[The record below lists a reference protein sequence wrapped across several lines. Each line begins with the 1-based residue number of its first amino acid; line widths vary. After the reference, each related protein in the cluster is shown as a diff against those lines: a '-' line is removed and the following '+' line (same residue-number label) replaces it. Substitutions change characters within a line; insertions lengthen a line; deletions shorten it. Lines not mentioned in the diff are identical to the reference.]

1 MRPLPR
7 LSAALRALL
16 LWPFRVAQAR
26 ATLRQ
31 LATLDAR
38 LLADIGLTPADLN
51 DVTALPLAS
60 EPGLFLA
67 ARVEGRRGVRP
78 ALGDP
83 SAGEKRDD
91 CEDRRINRSGLAGT
105 GWPASRA
112 AGWLIPQMSRRS

>member
-7 LSAALRALL
+7 LSAALRSLI

-51 DVTALPLAS
+51 DATALPLAS

-67 ARVEGRRGVRP
+67 ARVGERRLSQPPLGGKREG
-78 ALGDP
+78 GD
-83 SAGEKRDD
+83 
-91 CEDRRINRSGLAGT
+91 DRRPYRPELAGT
-105 GWPASRA
+105 GWRAGRA

>member
-7 LSAALRALL
+7 LSAALRALV
-16 LWPFRVAQAR
+16 LWPFRVVQAR
-26 ATLRQ
+26 ATMRQ

-51 DVTALPLAS
+51 DATALPLAS

-67 ARVEGRRGVRP
+67 ARVDGRRVARP
-78 ALGDP
+78 ALGGP
-83 SAGEKRDD
+83 STDENRDD
-91 CEDRRINRSGLAGT
+91 GEDRRPHRLGLAGT
-105 GWPASRA
+105 GWRANRA

>member
-7 LSAALRALL
+7 LSAALRALV
-16 LWPFRVAQAR
+16 LWPCRVAQAR

-51 DVTALPLAS
+51 DATALPLAS

-67 ARVEGRRGVRP
+67 ARVDGRRVAPPAPGV
-78 ALGDP
+78 P

-91 CEDRRINRSGLAGT
+91 CEDRRTNRPGLAGT
-105 GWPASRA
+105 GWRASRA